1 MGTDALMLKVSVQQ
15 ATDTLMLKVSASTV
29 AVTLTARTPVS
40 YLGAYKSV
48 GADTLSE

>member
-1 MGTDALMLKVSVQQ
+1 MLKVSVQQ

-29 AVTLTARTPVS
+29 AVTLTARTSVS